1 MKIFCP
7 FHTKFSSQ
15 KILQECILSCKSRLC
30 GERRQGRDGRAKASD
45 SKGRLPAPAEP
56 CGGFLPPKPAERQE
70 YPARR
75 SGIRPG
81 GTDGGHSCKNLPSR
95 SAEGI
100 AQAKRAGV
108 RFGRPMA
115 PTPQDFPA
123 LVQRWQAGEITFRQA
138 LSASGLSEST
148 FYRRLRQS
156 RQAQAK
162 APQGQNLLT

>member
-1 MKIFCP
+1 MAE
-7 FHTKFSSQ
+7 Q
-15 KILQECILSCKSRLC
+15 KPVIPREDYLRLLSLAEDFYRQSRQSDKNIPPEDLVSALVGQTADILAKTSRQD
-30 GERRQGRDGRAKASD
+30 RRA
-45 SKGRLPAPAEP
+45 
-56 CGGFLPPKPAERQE
+56 RQ
-70 YPARR
+70 
-75 SGIRPG
+75 
-81 GTDGGHSCKNLPSR
+81 
-95 SAEGI
+95 AEGI

-162 APQGQNLLT
+162 APQGQNLLI